1 MSIRAECVSGSER
14 NYSMKISRKI
24 RFLALLIGAMAL
36 SSHAQEADDTA
47 VPTAPDLESLE
58 FGWWTY
64 FDGPRDVVE
73 LRIDSFLDDV
83 GKQVARLQGPNEAV
97 GQSVFEAVKDNL
109 GAYHALLAEDELE
122 LLALPT
128 PKLSYSL
135 DDLLRLAAVSRD
147 AQEGAA
153 QEQLEVER
161 EQRILDG
168 ATRRRDLAFKDYVE
182 VEAGDARLLAALKLI
197 QTRSAQAIATRRLE
211 LLTQSYE
218 RATAYADATAER
230 VILAGE
236 SLATTLEEADLAG
249 LIEGESN
256 GEAAAA
262 KAQEDLRAAELAAT
276 GLDLDAEQG
285 RSQQR
290 LMQQKQVDAEVV
302 LALSQVALAQT
313 QARRW
318 WTELQLDTDPDLDI
332 LQEQAFGWSELVRG
346 VEQNVPNWQRDTQDE
361 LLAVQTMD
369 QEGMDRA
376 SRRLLDQRL
385 GTARE
390 TLTGIAELEAA
401 VADLQLL
408 RLAVDG
414 AVTAYSGA
422 LSSWLSGLSR
432 QAKTSYLRV
441 VGLADVTLFSVGEAP
456 VTGRDIF
463 RVLIIL
469 IVALLLSRGVR
480 FAIRRFSEKESGGT
494 QASLYTVGRLTHYL
508 IIVIALFVALSSIG
522 LDFRNLALVAG
533 ALSVGIGFGLQSIVA
548 NFVSGLTI
556 LFEHTLRVGD
566 YIELDNGLTGTV
578 KAINVRSTLITT
590 NDNIDIVVPNSEFV
604 TTRLTNWTLGEK
616 VLRVRI
622 PFGVAYGSDKELV
635 RKAAL
640 EAVEEVS
647 FTLKRKGREPDVW
660 LVDFG
665 DSSLDFLLLVWV
677 NTQGARRP
685 TRTRATYL
693 WALESKL
700 TEYGIEIPFPQR
712 DVHVRSGLPSP

>member
-1 MSIRAECVSGSER
+1 
-14 NYSMKISRKI
+14 MKISRKV
-24 RFLALLIGAMAL
+24 RFLALLLGAMVV
-36 SSHAQEADDTA
+36 SSHAQEVDDSA
-47 VPTAPDLESLE
+47 VPAAPDLESLE

-64 FDGPRDVVE
+64 FEGPRDDVE

-97 GQSVFEAVKDNL
+97 AQSVLEAVKDNL

-122 LLALPT
+122 LLGLPT

-135 DDLLRLAAVSRD
+135 DDLLRLAALSRD

-168 ATRRRDLAFKDYVE
+168 ATRRRDLAFKDYVV

-218 RATAYADATAER
+218 RAKAHAEATAER
-230 VILAGE
+230 VVLAGE
-236 SLATTLEEADLAG
+236 TLATTLEEANLEG
-249 LIEGESN
+249 LVEGETN
-256 GEAAAA
+256 GEATVA
-262 KAQEDLRAAELAAT
+262 KAQVDQRAAELAAA
-276 GLDLDAEQG
+276 GLDLDTEQG

-290 LMQQKQVDAEVV
+290 LMQQKLVDAEVV
-302 LALSQVALAQT
+302 LALGEVVLAQI

-318 WTELQLDTDPDLDI
+318 WTELQLDTDPDLDL
-332 LQEQAFGWSELVRG
+332 LQEQALGWSELVRG

-361 LLAVQTMD
+361 LLAVQSVD

-390 TLTGIAELEAA
+390 TLTGTGELEAA

-414 AVTAYSGA
+414 AVEEYSGA
-422 LSSWLSGLSR
+422 LRSWLSGMSR
-432 QAKTSYLRV
+432 QIKTGYMRI
-441 VGLADVTLFSVGEAP
+441 VGLADVTLFSVGETP

-480 FAIRRFSEKESGGT
+480 FAIRRFSEKESSGS

-533 ALSVGIGFGLQSIVA
+533 ALSVGIGFGLQSIVS

-578 KAINVRSTLITT
+578 KAINVRSTLINT

-635 RKAAL
+635 REAAL
-640 EAVEEVS
+640 EAVAEVPY
-647 FTLKRKGREPDVW
+647 TLKRKGREPDVW
-660 LVDFG
+660 LVDFA
-665 DSSLDFLLLVWV
+665 DSSLNFLLLVWV

-685 TRTRATYL
+685 TRTRAAYL

-712 DVHVRSGLPSP
+712 DVHVRSGLPVPEQPMEDSD

>member
-1 MSIRAECVSGSER
+1 
-14 NYSMKISRKI
+14 MKISRKV
-24 RFLALLIGAMAL
+24 RFLALLLGAMVV
-36 SSHAQEADDTA
+36 SSHAQEADDSA
-47 VPTAPDLESLE
+47 VPAAPDLESLE

-64 FDGPRDVVE
+64 FEGPRDDVE

-97 GQSVFEAVKDNL
+97 AQSVLEAVKDNL

-122 LLALPT
+122 LLGLPT

-135 DDLLRLAAVSRD
+135 DDLLRLAALSRD

-168 ATRRRDLAFKDYVE
+168 ATRRRDLAFKDYVV

-218 RATAYADATAER
+218 RAKAHAEATAER
-230 VILAGE
+230 VVLAGE
-236 SLATTLEEADLAG
+236 TLATTLEEANLEG
-249 LIEGESN
+249 LVEGETN
-256 GEAAAA
+256 GEATVA
-262 KAQEDLRAAELAAT
+262 KAQVDQRAAELAAA
-276 GLDLDAEQG
+276 GLDLDTEQG

-290 LMQQKQVDAEVV
+290 LMQQKLVDAEVV
-302 LALSQVALAQT
+302 LALGEVVLAQI

-318 WTELQLDTDPDLDI
+318 WTELQLDTDPDLDL
-332 LQEQAFGWSELVRG
+332 LQEQALGWSELVRG

-361 LLAVQTMD
+361 LLAVQSVD

-390 TLTGIAELEAA
+390 TLTGTGELEAA

-414 AVTAYSGA
+414 AVEEYSGA
-422 LSSWLSGLSR
+422 LRSWLSGMSR
-432 QAKTSYLRV
+432 QIKTGYMRI
-441 VGLADVTLFSVGEAP
+441 VGLADVTLFSVGETP

-480 FAIRRFSEKESGGT
+480 FAIRRFSEKESSGS

-533 ALSVGIGFGLQSIVA
+533 ALSVGIGFGLQSIVS

-578 KAINVRSTLITT
+578 KAINVRSTLINT

-635 RKAAL
+635 REAAL
-640 EAVEEVS
+640 EAVAEVPY
-647 FTLKRKGREPDVW
+647 TLKRKGREPDVW
-660 LVDFG
+660 LVDFA
-665 DSSLDFLLLVWV
+665 DSSLNFLLLVWV

-685 TRTRATYL
+685 TRTRAAYL

-712 DVHVRSGLPSP
+712 DVHVRSGLPVPEQPMEDSD

>member
-1 MSIRAECVSGSER
+1 
-14 NYSMKISRKI
+14 MKISRKV
-24 RFLALLIGAMAL
+24 RFLALLLGAMVV
-36 SSHAQEADDTA
+36 SSHAQEADDSA
-47 VPTAPDLESLE
+47 VPAAPDLESLE

-64 FDGPRDVVE
+64 FEGPRDDVE

-97 GQSVFEAVKDNL
+97 AQSVLEAVKDNL

-122 LLALPT
+122 LLGLPT

-135 DDLLRLAAVSRD
+135 DDLLRLAALSRD

-168 ATRRRDLAFKDYVE
+168 ATRRRDLAFKDYVV

-218 RATAYADATAER
+218 RAKGYADATAER
-230 VILAGE
+230 VVLAGE
-236 SLATTLEEADLAG
+236 SLATTPEEADLTG

-256 GEAAAA
+256 GEAAVA
-262 KAQEDLRAAELAAT
+262 KALEDLRAAELAAA
-276 GLDLDAEQG
+276 GLDLDTEHG

-290 LMQQKQVDAEVV
+290 LMQQKLVDAEVV
-302 LALSQVALAQT
+302 LALGEVVLAQI

-318 WTELQLDTDPDLDI
+318 WTELQLDTDPDLDL
-332 LQEQAFGWSELVRG
+332 LQEQALGWSELVRG

-361 LLAVQTMD
+361 LLAVQSVD

-390 TLTGIAELEAA
+390 TLTGTGELEAA

-414 AVTAYSGA
+414 AVEEYSGA
-422 LSSWLSGLSR
+422 LRSWLSGMSR
-432 QAKTSYLRV
+432 QIKTGYMRI
-441 VGLADVTLFSVGEAP
+441 VGLADVTLFSVGETP

-480 FAIRRFSEKESGGT
+480 FAIRRFSEKESSGS

-533 ALSVGIGFGLQSIVA
+533 ALSVGIGFGLQSIVS

-578 KAINVRSTLITT
+578 KAINVRSTLINT

-635 RKAAL
+635 REAAL
-640 EAVEEVS
+640 EAVAEVPY
-647 FTLKRKGREPDVW
+647 TLKRKGREPDVW
-660 LVDFG
+660 LVDFA
-665 DSSLDFLLLVWV
+665 DSSLNFLLLVWV

-685 TRTRATYL
+685 TRTRAAYL

-712 DVHVRSGLPSP
+712 DVHVRSGLPVPEQPMEDSD